1 MPAPTKT
8 DEFLDLV
15 RKSGLVNPDQI
26 DKLQGQVNGDDE
38 SAPKKLAGLFISA
51 GLLTQF
57 QAEQFLLG
65 KWRGFTI
72 GKYKVLER
80 LGFGGTGTVYLCEH
94 LMVHR
99 KVAIKVLPATKADN
113 PAALGRFYREAR
125 AAGILEHP
133 NLVKCHDIDQ
143 DNGLHFLV
151 MDYIDGSSL
160 QHIIAKFGPMAVDR
174 AANYVRQSALGLQ
187 AAHQA
192 GLVHRDIKPA
202 NIIVDR
208 KGVVR
213 VLDLG
218 LARFFMDDQD
228 LLTLKYDD
236 KNVLGT
242 ADYVAPEQAL
252 NSHHVDIRADIY
264 GLGATF
270 YFLLAGHPPFPEG
283 KAAQKLIWHQV
294 RQPKPIHEIRPE
306 VPEGLATIVHKM
318 LAKKPE
324 DRYPA
329 PADVVAALAPFTKT
343 PVAPPA
349 DEEMPRLCLAAR
361 ATSTHDTDLSAI
373 HAQAQGGMRLPS
385 SSTLPRTTLAGPVGT
400 SPADTNLPEK
410 STTIRKGR
418 AVSMADLAGKTNG
431 AQTIGDNG
439 HAAHAGVRSGDRAP
453 TGSPQVGARS
463 PDRAPAPPTLGPRSP
478 DHGPATNG
486 APTRPSDAAAPA
498 TERKPI
504 KKTEKLVKPAAP
516 ESRMHIRRL
525 VAVLVAS
532 SLIGV
537 ILRFGVFAPGA
548 KIPAHEPVVLKVS
561 HSGEP
566 GTFPNI
572 QMALL
577 KSQPGDRIQICE
589 EVWEEALQLT
599 GDDGLG
605 REVTIES
612 GLPNARP
619 VQWRLP
625 QAHKE
630 DQPLLKLS
638 GFTSL
643 AVRGCVLDG
652 QDRVQNLIVLSG
664 SCPGLMLEDL
674 HLKGFRQS
682 ALCFR
687 DCQGGNDLPV
697 SVHRVRVT
705 PTRESVSA
713 LTFEGRP
720 EDGNANI
727 AVADCRFEGPYQ
739 AAVILAGPVSD
750 VEFKRNRIYNTVDGL
765 LYRRT
770 SPVAPLRLTLANN
783 TFAAVEKT
791 ALRLETTPARD
802 RSHVVLTG
810 NLFTHT
816 TTLGQI
822 DDFRPE
828 PRATQAQWVWG
839 DEPQPPGA
847 APEVRYFRKTFSVD
861 GVSVSHAVLNLAC
874 ESSYT
879 VWVNG
884 ERVGHGDFL
893 GPTRRVDCFDVV
905 RYLKPGANVIAVQA
919 TGKAGG
925 PSGLL
930 AQLTYACP
938 GDPHITLLSDA
949 TWKTTRTAAA
959 NWHQPAAVDSQW
971 AWARVVAPYG
981 KGDAG
986 WQHLVWDTVI
996 QDHFNGKVDELFA
1009 PPSGNVCDRTC
1020 QEGFPSF
1027 KAAALNFELPTD
1039 PTDDSRFL
1047 RYPPQATLLIQAGSP
1062 GVPPGK

>member
-8 DEFLDLV
+8 EEFLDLV
-15 RKSGLVNPDQI
+15 RKSGLVNTDQI
-26 DKLQGQVNGDDE
+26 DKVQSQVNGNDE
-38 SAPKKLAGLFISA
+38 AAPKKLAGLFINA

-160 QHIIAKFGPMAVDR
+160 QHIVAKFGPMGVDR
-174 AANYVRQSALGLQ
+174 AASYIRQAALGLQ

-202 NIIVDR
+202 NILVDR

-228 LLTLKYDD
+228 LLTLKYDER
-236 KNVLGT
+236 NVLGT

-252 NSHHVDIRADIY
+252 NSHGVDIRADIY

-270 YFLLAGHPPFPEG
+270 YFMLAGHPPFPEG

-294 RQPKPIHEIRPE
+294 RQPKPIQELRQE
-306 VPEGLATIVHKM
+306 VPDGLAAIVHKM

-324 DRYPA
+324 ERYLT

-343 PVAPPA
+343 QIALPLE
-349 DEEMPRLCLAAR
+349 EEMPRLCLAAR

-400 SPADTNLPEK
+400 SPADTNIPEK

-431 AQTIGDNG
+431 AGPESHKRPPAPATQAPSPNPHVG
-439 HAAHAGVRSGDRAP
+439 ARSPDH
-453 TGSPQVGARS
+453 VGARS
-463 PDRAPAPPTLGPRSP
+463 PDRDPPASGVPALVPIHPPEANAPP
-478 DHGPATNG
+478 
-486 APTRPSDAAAPA
+486 PT

-516 ESRMHIRRL
+516 ETRMHIRRL

-537 ILRFGVFAPGA
+537 VLRFSILAPAA
-548 KIPAHEPVVLKVS
+548 KPPAHDPVILKVS

-572 QMALL
+572 PTALL
-577 KSQPGDRIQICE
+577 KAQPGDRIQICE

-605 REVTIES
+605 REVSIES
-612 GLPNARP
+612 GLPNGKP

-625 QAHKE
+625 GAHKE

-643 AVRGCVLDG
+643 AIRGCVLDG

-664 SCPGLMLEDL
+664 SCPGLTLEDL
-674 HLKGFRQS
+674 HLKGFRRS

-687 DCQGGNDLPV
+687 DCQGGTDQPL
-697 SVHRVRVT
+697 SVHRIRVT

-713 LTFEGRP
+713 LAFEGRP
-720 EDGNANI
+720 EDGSANI

-739 AAVILAGPVSD
+739 AAVAFTGPVSD
-750 VEFKRNRIYNTVDGL
+750 VEFKRNRFYNSVDGL
-765 LYRRT
+765 LYRKT
-770 SPVAPLRLTLANN
+770 DPVAPLRLTLANN
-783 TFAAVEKT
+783 TFGAVERA
-791 ALRLETTPARD
+791 ALHFETTPARD

-828 PRATQAQWVWG
+828 PRATQAQWIWA
-839 DEPQPPGA
+839 DDPAPPGA
-847 APEVRYFRKTFSVD
+847 VPEVRYFRKMFSVD
-861 GVSVSHAVLNLAC
+861 GVSVSQAVLNLAC

-893 GPTRRVDCFDVV
+893 GPTRRVEFFDVA
-905 RYLKPGANVIAVQA
+905 RYLKPGANLIAVQA

-938 GDPHITLLSDA
+938 GDPHVTLVSDA
-949 TWKTTRTAAA
+949 TWKMTRAVGPG
-959 NWHQPAAVDSQW
+959 WQQPATPDAHW
-971 AWARVVAPYG
+971 AATRVVAPYG
-981 KGDAG
+981 KGDAS
-986 WQHLVWDTVI
+986 WQHLVWDTVV
-996 QDHFNGKVDELFA
+996 QEHFNGKVDQLFA
-1009 PPSGNVCDRTC
+1009 APSGNVCDRTC
-1020 QEGFPSF
+1020 RESFPSF
-1027 KAAALNFELPTD
+1027 KAATLNFELPTD
-1039 PTDDSRFL
+1039 TTDDNRFL